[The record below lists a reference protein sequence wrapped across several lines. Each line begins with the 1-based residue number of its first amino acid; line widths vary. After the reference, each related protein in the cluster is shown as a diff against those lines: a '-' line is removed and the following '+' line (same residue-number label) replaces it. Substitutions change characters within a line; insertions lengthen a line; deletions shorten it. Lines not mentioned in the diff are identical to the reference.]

1 MELKDTGCLFS
12 RFTTSNQD
20 SVLLAKGSVYRSMQ
34 QHRAQKCLQLIFH
47 HVAKG
52 KVFSPNGAATTG
64 EPSARGKEHR
74 PLVHAGYTE

>member
-1 MELKDTGCLFS
+1 
-12 RFTTSNQD
+12 
-20 SVLLAKGSVYRSMQ
+20 MQ